1 MTNRDRLLAI
11 MDHKSPDRIPWIP
24 RLQLWHTAHLHQGT
38 LPDRFAGMSLRQ
50 IERQLGMGTPA
61 REGQV
66 FAAEQRGDV
75 EVKSRQEGE
84 STLYTYRTPVGQV
97 QSRYRSSAELEKVGI
112 QSLEVEHQIKGPA
125 DFAVVEYLL
134 EHMHY
139 IPTYEKYRQYEAE
152 IGEDGY
158 PLVAAGDCP
167 FHHFLQK
174 LAGYNNAYYL
184 LADCPDETERLLRT
198 MEELERERIWPVVAA
213 SPARLILH
221 GVHFDSNMTP
231 PPLFSRYITPYY
243 QDFSDLL
250 HGHDKL
256 LCMHADN
263 DSRLILGHLQEAGFD
278 MVETFTTAP
287 QVSCTLEEARRFWG
301 NEMII
306 WGAVPSVVLEETYSE
321 AQFEAYLR
329 GVFRT
334 VAPGDAFILGVADN
348 VMPGALLSRLE
359 RIGEMVAEWG
369 AYPID
374 AGCIV

>member
-256 LCMHADN
+256 LCMHADS

>member
-1 MTNRDRLLAI
+1 MTNRERLLAI
-11 MDHKSPDRIPWIP
+11 MDRKSPDRIPWIP
-24 RLQLWHTAHLHQGT
+24 RLQLWHTANQCQHTIPKT
-38 LPDRFAGMSLRQ
+38 LEGLSLRQ
-50 IERQLGMGTPA
+50 IEHQLGMGTPA
-61 REGQV
+61 REGQI
-66 FAAEQRGDV
+66 FASEQRGDV

-84 STLYTYRTPVGQV
+84 STVYTYRTPVGQV
-97 QSRYRSSAELEKVGI
+97 ESRYRSSAELEKVGI
-112 QSLEVEHQIKGPA
+112 GSLEVEHFIKGPA
-125 DFAVVEYLL
+125 DFAVVEYML
-134 EHMHY
+134 EHTHY

-152 IGEDGY
+152 IGDDGY
-158 PLVAAGDCP
+158 PLVSAGDCP

-184 LADCPDETERLLRT
+184 LADCPDEAERLLRT
-198 MEELERERIWPVVAA
+198 MEELERERVWPVVAA

-221 GVHFDSNMTP
+221 GLHFDSNITP

-243 QDFSDLL
+243 QDLSDLL

-301 NEMII
+301 REMII
-306 WGAVPSVVLEETYSE
+306 WGAVPSVLLEPTYTE

-329 GVFRT
+329 GIFRT

-348 VMPGALLSRLE
+348 VMPDALLSRLI
-359 RIGEMVAEWG
+359 RIGEMVEEWG
-369 AYPID
+369 AYPVD
-374 AGCIV
+374 AARIV